1 MPSPAAPEQAGA
13 SPSETAA
20 TAGTSTPQIATDS
33 IATPST
39 TSPAQTS
46 PDTPTNTVA
55 QAVAEPA
62 ASSTGPAQPLPPARV
77 PGSAQ
82 LAFDVTGTIRGVAYS
97 AQATLAWALEG
108 ERYDARMTVRLPL
121 IGSRVQTSNG
131 RVNTTG
137 LLPERFAD
145 KARSERAAHFEHDQQ
160 RIRFSNNAPE
170 AALLPGAQDRLS
182 VFLQLAARFN
192 AAPAAAGQVIELQV
206 AGTGGADL
214 WRFQV
219 GAEETLQLPA
229 GELRARRLVREAR
242 GPHDSQVEL
251 WLAPS
256 LDHLPVRIRIAQA
269 NGDQID
275 QQLSRRP

>member
-1 MPSPAAPEQAGA
+1 
-13 SPSETAA
+13 
-20 TAGTSTPQIATDS
+20 
-33 IATPST
+33 
-39 TSPAQTS
+39 
-46 PDTPTNTVA
+46 
-55 QAVAEPA
+55 
-62 ASSTGPAQPLPPARV
+62 V

-82 LAFDVTGTIRGVAYS
+82 LAFDVTGTIRGVGYS
-97 AQATLAWALEG
+97 AQATLEWTLSDD
-108 ERYDARMTVRLPL
+108 RYDARMSVRLPL
-121 IGSRVQTSNG
+121 IGSRVQTSSG
-131 RVNTTG
+131 RLNATG

-160 RIRFSNNAPE
+160 RIRFSSNAPE

-182 VFLQLAARFN
+182 VFLQLAARLN
-192 AAPAAAGQVIELQV
+192 AAPATAGQVIELQV

-219 GAEETLQLPA
+219 GPEEMLTLPA
-229 GELRARRLVREAR
+229 GELRARRILREAR

-251 WLAPS
+251 WLALT